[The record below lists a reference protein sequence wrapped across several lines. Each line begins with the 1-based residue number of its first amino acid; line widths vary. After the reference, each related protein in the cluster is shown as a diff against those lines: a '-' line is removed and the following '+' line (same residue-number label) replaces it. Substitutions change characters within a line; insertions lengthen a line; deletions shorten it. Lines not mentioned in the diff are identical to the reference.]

1 MRKTIFWFLLFTVC
15 ATSAWWLAD
24 ILIKSKKEYDQFRG
38 AAHARQLYAANGK
51 EVGIAAAGDWTAQ
64 PSLLNG
70 IALAVERINNSGG
83 FLGRRVKLTPVDDK
97 GSLGGAFEATQQIC
111 DQPETLFVIGHSK
124 SRLTQAVVQNYEFY
138 GILMISPLSANLTQ
152 SQKNFEL
159 IFSNSTRLDIIS
171 GQLLALTRKNR
182 WSRMGMIYDASD
194 FDAERAHHFESILIS
209 AGIKMPL
216 LLGLYPGQGFIE
228 GLKKPPMA
236 SPVDPNVY
244 TPMDGLVVAAGTG
257 DTLAIVRHYR
267 ESGFS
272 RPIILGREPDNDTLT
287 RNKEWF
293 KNVYW
298 PSQIATKSAHY
309 QQFSQSYIERF
320 DTASDINAISGYDA
334 VMMLAD
340 AIKAAQSLEAGKVAQ
355 KMKSFTPDSLTGTL
369 GFDANGNAVKKEF
382 NFIQGNGPQ

>member
-1 MRKTIFWFLLFTVC
+1 MKKTIFWFLLFTVC

-24 ILIKSKKEYDQFRG
+24 ILMKSKKEYDQFRG
-38 AAHARQLYAANGK
+38 AAHARQLYAAHGK
-51 EVGIAAAGDWTAQ
+51 EVGIAAAGDWSAQ

-70 IALAVERINNSGG
+70 IALAVEGINNSGG

-152 SQKNFEL
+152 SQKNFQL

-171 GQLLALTRKNR
+171 RQLLALARKNR
-182 WSRMGMIYDASD
+182 WSRMGMIYDASNLD
-194 FDAERAHHFESILIS
+194 TERAHHFESILIS

-216 LLGLYPGQGFIE
+216 LLGLYPDQEFPE
-228 GLKKPPMA
+228 RLMTHQPMD
-236 SPVDPNVY
+236 SPVV
-244 TPMDGLVVAAGTG
+244 TPMDGLVVAAGTQ

-272 RPIILGREPDNDTLT
+272 QPIILGWEPDNNTLT
-287 RNKEWF
+287 RNKDWF

-298 PSQIATKSAHY
+298 PSQIATESAHY
-309 QQFSQSYIERF
+309 QQFSQSYLKRF
-320 DTASDINAISGYDA
+320 GTASDINAISGYDA
-334 VMMLAD
+334 VMMLTF
-340 AIKAAQSLEAGKVAQ
+340 AIKEAQSLEAAKVAQ
-355 KMKSFTPDSLTGTL
+355 KMKSFTPHSLTGTL
-369 GFDANGNAVKKEF
+369 GFDANGNAVKEEF